1 MAYSFNF
8 FAETSKMGNNIK
20 NPVLQKIGEIYEA
33 AEKCKLNNEIFYRLD
48 KVLFYVSEKLEMTK
62 EQALFFSVLLAM
74 DLDQEGVS
82 YRDLSHYFGCNPLE
96 VINFSADFK
105 ALQEREL
112 IGTRRVN
119 SFSRKKSSEEFFI
132 TEHIKEAVINNI
144 FPLRIK
150 KSLPDTITSLLETFY
165 NDACQCDEEHIN
177 STMLWLKTSRL
188 LKQNEHFILVQKV
201 QDPELKLSPGEK
213 ILLLYIFWKTLS
225 GNQSVDLVRTVEG
238 IVTGK
243 AHRIDFIQKII
254 SGECSLISNG
264 LLEVEKAGFLNESFL
279 KLTGEGAAILEA
291 EGLKVLDKKGTEGY
305 LQPEKIAQKTLYF
318 NPSEEKDIEMLEL
331 TLQDE
336 KLKEI
341 QSRLKEKK
349 LPVGVIAILYG
360 PPGTGKTES
369 VYQIARKTNRQI
381 FKLEISETKSKWF
394 GDSEKNIKEIFS
406 RYKKSLKACDKL
418 PILLFNEADAIL
430 SKRKD
435 ISTGNLTQ
443 TENAIQNI
451 LLEELENF
459 EGIFIGTTNLIT
471 NLDPAFER
479 RFLFKIEYKKPES
492 TVKQKIW
499 KSRLPSISPS
509 EALTLATR
517 FDFSGGQIENICRK
531 ILIQEVLN
539 PEAISFDQILEFC
552 EDERFDTPAMR
563 IIGFGKG

>member
-1 MAYSFNF
+1 
-8 FAETSKMGNNIK
+8 
-20 NPVLQKIGEIYEA
+20 
-33 AEKCKLNNEIFYRLD
+33 
-48 KVLFYVSEKLEMTK
+48 
-62 EQALFFSVLLAM
+62 M
-74 DLDQEGVS
+74 DLDQDGVS
-82 YRDLSHYFGCNPLE
+82 YRDLSRYFGCNPLE
-96 VINFSADFK
+96 VINFSTDFRV
-105 ALQEREL
+105 LEEREL
-112 IGTRRVN
+112 IGTRRD
-119 SFSRKKSSEEFFI
+119 SQFGRKKASEEFFI
-132 TEHIKEAVINNI
+132 TQHIKEAVINNI

-150 KSLPDTITSLLETFY
+150 KSPPDSITSLLETFY
-165 NDACQCDEEHIN
+165 NDACQCDEGHIN
-177 STMLWLKTSRL
+177 STMLWIKTHRL
-188 LKQNEHFILVQKV
+188 LKQNEHFSLVQKV
-201 QDPELKLSPGEK
+201 QDPELKLSPFEK
-213 ILLLYIFWKTLS
+213 TLLLYIFWKTLS
-225 GNQSVDLVRTVEG
+225 GNQSVDLVRSVEG
-238 IVTGK
+238 ILSGK
-243 AHRIDFIQKII
+243 AQRIDFIQKII
-254 SGECSLISNG
+254 SGECPLISYG
-264 LLEVEKAGFLNESFL
+264 LLEVEKGGFLNESYL
-279 KLTGEGAAILEA
+279 KLTEKGIAILEA
-291 EGLKVLDKKGTEGY
+291 EGMKVLDKKGSEGY
-305 LQPEKIAQKTLYF
+305 LQPEKIAHKTLYF

-349 LPVGVIAILYG
+349 LPIGVIAILYG

-406 RYKKSLKACDKL
+406 RYKKSIKGCDKL

-479 RFLFKIEYKKPES
+479 RFLFKIEYKKPEP

-499 KSRLPSISPS
+499 KSRLPSLSSP
-509 EALTLATR
+509 ETLILATR

-539 PEAISFDQILEFC
+539 PEEVSFDQILKFC
-552 EDERFDTPAMR
+552 DAERFDVPAMR